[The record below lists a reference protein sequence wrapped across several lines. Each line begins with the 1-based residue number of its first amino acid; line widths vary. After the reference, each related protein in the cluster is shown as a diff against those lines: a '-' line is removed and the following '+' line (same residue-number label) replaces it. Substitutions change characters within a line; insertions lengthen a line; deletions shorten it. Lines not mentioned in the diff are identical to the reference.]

1 MSDDDETEG
10 SAVRRRGSDEPASA
24 QLASAPS
31 TAGPP
36 PATRRKRKKKPAGSK
51 WLNRLLAI
59 GCCASL
65 IPLGLEFWWS
75 LRPDHMGKPKK
86 DDPWVR
92 VIDAAPPEE
101 ALRARRNRRIDA
113 ALANRTLGAN
123 RTSERRG
130 VGGMH
135 RIWRTV
141 PGGVHDVIEGEGDE
155 RVVYSVDA
163 LLAPTTANG
172 SYVVDPTDALDP
184 LTLTYLN
191 RNLTWVDRLTP
202 FRVVVAVVARRAYA
216 TQILRHWYYGT
227 RMYERS
233 ALVVLSRD
241 GLVEIAVGRQTRM
254 VFDEVVAHHFAV
266 RAMEMLARHNASET
280 EPSRALLQETAQK
293 LIFYISFTVRSRTQ
307 ATVVSMRS
315 MSMFMM
321 FFMMITISATKQQQA
336 RRYAELYG
344 YRHDPYGRGFYLG
357 PGIHGRADFWEEFE
371 SGRRGGDFYAEERS
385 RSCDD
390 GAPRTAARH

>member
-31 TAGPP
+31 TAGSP

-101 ALRARRNRRIDA
+101 ALRARRSERALKQFRHHPRHARVRADGTMSDLDEEERFVPQNVTELSVSAVTLAAAAAAAAMADTLPSTTLSSATAAAAAAAASATEQQQQQQQQQQQAAQLMTDVMPGAAANASSPRTATTGVAHALRQRLEQRGVTGLDVEDDLITYFREADRRIDA

-202 FRVVVAVVARRAYA
+202 FRVVVAVVERMPKSEVARRAY
-216 TQILRHWYYGT
+216 
-227 RMYERS
+227 EP
-233 ALVVLSRD
+233 D
-241 GLVEIAVGRQTRM
+241 C
-254 VFDEVVAHHFAV
+254 
-266 RAMEMLARHNASET
+266 ML
-280 EPSRALLQETAQK
+280 TA
-293 LIFYISFTVRSRTQ
+293 
-307 ATVVSMRS
+307 
-315 MSMFMM
+315 
-321 FFMMITISATKQQQA
+321 
-336 RRYAELYG
+336 
-344 YRHDPYGRGFYLG
+344 
-357 PGIHGRADFWEEFE
+357 
-371 SGRRGGDFYAEERS
+371 
-385 RSCDD
+385 C
-390 GAPRTAARH
+390 